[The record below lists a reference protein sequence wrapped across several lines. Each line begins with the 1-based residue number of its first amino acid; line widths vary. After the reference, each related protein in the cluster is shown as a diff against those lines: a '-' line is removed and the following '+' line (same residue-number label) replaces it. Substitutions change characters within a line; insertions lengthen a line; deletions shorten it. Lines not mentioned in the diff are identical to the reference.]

1 MVSCSSRNTANNW
14 AWTSSASLP
23 GGTIKLDEYFY
34 LASKTRFFLGHACG
48 LPRPGS
54 APDLKYF
61 THIVQRYAKIRWW
74 TTTIVFLTWI
84 IRCSELEACSPEDC
98 DPYTS
103 VYDTSTFCLIGWGW
117 KCFSWYCVFSHL
129 LFRLFVQKFE
139 TTSNRRLA
147 KWQSFYT
154 THLGRS
160 SSVGK

>member
-23 GGTIKLDEYFY
+23 GRTTKPMNIFTWPPKL
-34 LASKTRFFLGHACG
+34 SLGHACG

-61 THIVQRYAKIRWW
+61 THIVQRYAKIRWGK
-74 TTTIVFLTWI
+74 TTIVFLTKI

-103 VYDTSTFCLIGWGW
+103 VYETSTFCLIGWGW
-117 KCFSWYCVFSHL
+117 KCFSWYCVFSQL

-147 KWQSFYT
+147 KWQSFYKT
-154 THLGRS
+154 LPGRS
-160 SSVGK
+160 SSVGE